1 LNPAV
6 EPRAFSDAAPSS
18 FNLYRIASGG
28 QSAKRPALRENAKS
42 SKTSGKPNE
51 EPKLFLPDP
60 ISARWFVPRPS
71 CPRPSPAPT
80 PAHVQD
86 CKESLMMWKRGNKN
100 MVGVDIGS
108 SSVKA
113 VELQGK
119 NGEFQLVSL
128 GYESLQPDSVVDG
141 QIMELNSVSNAIA
154 NIFNEHKIKTTR
166 VAAGVNG
173 HSVIVKNIVLPQ
185 MTGDELQE
193 SFAWHAEEHIPFDI
207 SDVNLDYHV
216 TGSTPDAIQVLMAA
230 CKRDKISNLKQ
241 TIQLAGKQPVV
252 IDVDAF
258 ALQNCYELNY
268 DPQPGQIVA
277 LLNIGAST
285 TNINILNGDRSVFT
299 RDASFGGNQYTSLLQ
314 KELGLNFDQAEHVK
328 RGMPLPEGV
337 EQREIAPIL
346 DTVSDIL
353 ALEIQKTMDFYRATV
368 EDGES
373 AVGTILVSGGGSK
386 LNGLVDFLARQFE
399 IPVEIFDPFRK
410 IKVDSRGF
418 DPEYM
423 REMVPEMAIAVG
435 LALRGVDAR

>member
-1 LNPAV
+1 ML
-6 EPRAFSDAAPSS
+6 
-18 FNLYRIASGG
+18 
-28 QSAKRPALRENAKS
+28 
-42 SKTSGKPNE
+42 
-51 EPKLFLPDP
+51 
-60 ISARWFVPRPS
+60 
-71 CPRPSPAPT
+71 
-80 PAHVQD
+80 
-86 CKESLMMWKRGNKN
+86 KRGKKS

-119 NGEFQLVSL
+119 GSDLQLLNL
-128 GYESLQPDSVVDG
+128 GFETLQADSVVDG
-141 QIMELNSVSNAIA
+141 QIMELNAVSNAISS
-154 NIFNEHKIKTTR
+154 IFNEHKIKTTK

-185 MTGDELQE
+185 MTEDELQE

-216 TGSTPDAIQVLMAA
+216 MNRSDDAINVLLAA
-230 CKRDKISNLKQ
+230 CKRDKVANLKQ
-241 TIQLAGKQPVV
+241 AIQLAGKQPSVV
-252 IDVDAF
+252 DVDAF

-268 DPQPGQIVA
+268 DPQPGHVVA

-285 TNINILNGDRSVFT
+285 TNINILNGVRSVFT
-299 RDASFGGNQYTSLLQ
+299 RDATFGGNQYTSLLQ
-314 KELGLNFDQAEHVK
+314 KELGLTFDQAEAVK
-328 RGMPLPEGV
+328 RGMPMPEGV
-337 EQREIAPIL
+337 EQRDISPIL

-368 EDGES
+368 EEGES
-373 AVGTILVSGGGSK
+373 TVEKILVSGGGSK
-386 LNGLVDFLARQFE
+386 LKGLVEFLSRRFE
-399 IPVEIFDPFRK
+399 VPVEMFDPFRK

-423 REMVPEMAIAVG
+423 REIVPEMAIAVG

>member
-1 LNPAV
+1 
-6 EPRAFSDAAPSS
+6 
-18 FNLYRIASGG
+18 
-28 QSAKRPALRENAKS
+28 
-42 SKTSGKPNE
+42 
-51 EPKLFLPDP
+51 
-60 ISARWFVPRPS
+60 
-71 CPRPSPAPT
+71 
-80 PAHVQD
+80 
-86 CKESLMMWKRGNKN
+86 MMFKRGNKS

-119 NGEFQLVSL
+119 GKDLQLLSL
-128 GYESLQPDSVVDG
+128 GFEALESDSVVDG
-141 QIMELNSVSNAIA
+141 QIIELNAVSNAIS
-154 NIFNEHKIKTTR
+154 NIFNEHKIKTTQ

-185 MTGDELQE
+185 MSEGELQE

-216 TGSTPDAIQVLMAA
+216 MDRSGDAIHVLMAA
-230 CKRDKISNLKQ
+230 CKRDKVANLKQ
-241 TIQLAGKQPVV
+241 TIQLAGKQPTV

-268 DPQPGQIVA
+268 DPQPGQVVA

-285 TNINILNGDRSVFT
+285 TNINILNGVRSVFT
-299 RDASFGGNQYTSLLQ
+299 RDATFGGNQYTSLLQ
-314 KELGLNFDQAEHVK
+314 KELGLTFDQAESVK
-328 RGMPLPEGV
+328 RGMPLPEGAEV
-337 EQREIAPIL
+337 REVGPIM

-373 AVGTILVSGGGSK
+373 AVQKILVSGGGSK
-386 LNGLVDFLARQFE
+386 LTGLADFLARRFE
-399 IPVEIFDPFRK
+399 VSVELFDPFRK
-410 IKVDSRGF
+410 IKVDARGF
-418 DPEYM
+418 DPDYM
-423 REMVPEMAIAVG
+423 REIVPEMAIAVG

>member
-1 LNPAV
+1 
-6 EPRAFSDAAPSS
+6 
-18 FNLYRIASGG
+18 
-28 QSAKRPALRENAKS
+28 
-42 SKTSGKPNE
+42 
-51 EPKLFLPDP
+51 
-60 ISARWFVPRPS
+60 
-71 CPRPSPAPT
+71 
-80 PAHVQD
+80 
-86 CKESLMMWKRGNKN
+86 MMWKRVNN
-100 MVGVDIGS
+100 SMVGVDIGS

-119 NGEFQLVSL
+119 SGSFQLMSL
-128 GYESLQPDSVVDG
+128 GYESLEPDSIVDG
-141 QIMELNSVSNAIA
+141 QIMELNSVANAIA
-154 NIFNEHKIKTTR
+154 TIFNEHKIKTMK

-185 MTGDELQE
+185 MTADELEE
-193 SFAWHAEEHIPFDI
+193 SFSWHAEEHIPFDI

-216 TGSTPDAIQVLMAA
+216 MDKSADAIHVLMAA
-230 CKRDKISNLKQ
+230 CKRDKVANLKQ
-241 TIQLAGKQPVV
+241 TIQLAGKQPAV

-285 TNINILNGDRSVFT
+285 TNINVLSGVRSVFT
-299 RDASFGGNQYTSLLQ
+299 RDATFGGNQYTSLLQ
-314 KELGLNFDQAEHVK
+314 KELGLTFEQAEQVK
-328 RGMPLPEGV
+328 RGMPIPEGI
-337 EQREIAPIL
+337 EQREIEPIL

-373 AVGTILVSGGGSK
+373 AVGKILVSGGGSK
-386 LNGLVDFLARQFE
+386 LKGLVEFLSKRFDM
-399 IPVEIFDPFRK
+399 PVELFDPFRK

-423 REMVPEMAIAVG
+423 REIVPEMAIAVG